1 MPWTRTEVDL
11 QSSVLEPQPSTPM
24 DPMMIEV
31 TVTPQISPVAT
42 KARPTEEVGT
52 SADVVTRIGEFHL
65 SFVSS
70 SDYHYTH
77 CNPPVCRISS

>member
-1 MPWTRTEVDL
+1 MPWAGTEVDL
-11 QSSVLEPQPSTPM
+11 QSSVLEPQPSTPI

-52 SADVVTRIGEFHL
+52 LADVVSRAGKF
-65 SFVSS
+65 
-70 SDYHYTH
+70 YQ
-77 CNPPVCRISS
+77 